1 MWRHIPLR
9 RLCHAGEEDPLNPS
23 PPLPL
28 DPSLFAQPD
37 SDSLLSR
44 SSRRTRTRT
53 SRTPPRRNGPPPSP
67 MPPREG
73 PTDGWTLLCF
83 FLGPLP
89 ASRPWRPSPRR
100 APPFSSPLLSER
112 RPDGSSPRLICISSS
127 LHTAVAERTDGLAW
141 RHHSCRMLPSL
152 RAGAK

>member
-53 SRTPPRRNGPPPSP
+53 SRNGPPPSP

-100 APPFSSPLLSER
+100 PPFSSPLLSER

-127 LHTAVAERTDGLAW
+127 LHTAVAERTDALAW
-141 RHHSCRMLPSL
+141 RHHSCRILPSL

>member
-53 SRTPPRRNGPPPSP
+53 SPPRNGPPPSP

-89 ASRPWRPSPRR
+89 AGAGHGGHPPA
-100 APPFSSPLLSER
+100 APPFSSPLVSER

-127 LHTAVAERTDGLAW
+127 LHTAVAERTDALAW
-141 RHHSCRMLPSL
+141 RHHSCRILPLL